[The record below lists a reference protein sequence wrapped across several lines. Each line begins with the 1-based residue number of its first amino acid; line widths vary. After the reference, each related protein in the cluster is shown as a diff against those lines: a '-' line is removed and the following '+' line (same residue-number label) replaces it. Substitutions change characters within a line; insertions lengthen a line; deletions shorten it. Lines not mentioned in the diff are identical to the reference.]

1 MPRPRRRLLVG
12 VLVIL
17 AIVLCTATLR
27 IGLKWKRALDNV
39 EVMRV
44 APVTLPTLQPTSKP
58 VAEYAVAGTVPTAAP
73 TPAGPTPMPG
83 ADAPINILLLGTDA
97 RLDEEISRTDAII
110 LVHIDPHAD
119 RIGMLSFPR
128 DLWVSIP
135 GYGKNRINAAYP
147 TGEKKIGTGY
157 GPALAKETVGQL
169 VDVPV
174 QRFVM
179 INFDGFK
186 TLIDKLDGIYI
197 DVPKTIDDPKY
208 PIDEYPGDVRTMK
221 VHFDPGQQLMDGQT
235 ALIYAR
241 TRHADSDFGRNQR
254 QQQVL
259 LAIFERIRDQGL
271 LTQLTSIDDYTD
283 ALRDYVRT
291 DLSRSEIMQLS
302 RLGPRLHADSIER
315 YAISPK
321 MVAETTNPYRLTL
334 TDPKALHKLVQEML
348 GESVAAAGG
357 ASEQK

>member
-1 MPRPRRRLLVG
+1 MPRPRRRLVVG
-12 VLVIL
+12 VLVVL
-17 AIVLCTATLR
+17 GIVLFAATLR

-44 APVTLPTLQPTSKP
+44 AQVTLPTALPTSGP
-58 VAEYAVAGTVPTAAP
+58 ASDGPAGTSANAPTAAP
-73 TPAGPTPMPG
+73 APAEPTPIPG
-83 ADAPINILLLGTDA
+83 PDAPMNILLLGTDA
-97 RLDEEISRTDAII
+97 RLDEEISRTDAMI
-110 LVHIDPHAD
+110 LVHIDPSAD

-147 TGEKKIGTGY
+147 TGEKQIGVGY
-157 GPALAKETVGQL
+157 GAALAKETVGQL
-169 VDVPV
+169 TGVPV

-179 INFDGFK
+179 INFDGFR

-208 PIDEYPGDVRTMK
+208 PMDEYPGDVRTMK
-221 VHFDPGQQLMDGQT
+221 IHFDAGQQLMDGKT
-235 ALIYAR
+235 ALIYSR

-259 LAIFERIRDQGL
+259 LAIFDRIREQGL
-271 LTQLTSIDDYTD
+271 LTQLTSVDEYTD
-283 ALRDYVRT
+283 AMRDYVRT
-291 DLSRSEIMQLS
+291 DLSRSEILQLS
-302 RLGPRLHADSIER
+302 RMGPRLHSDSIER
-315 YAISPK
+315 YAISPS

-334 TDPKALHKLVQEML
+334 ADPKALHKLVEEML
-348 GESVAAAGG
+348 GDTVAAAGG
-357 ASEQK
+357 ESK